1 MTLDGDIKYLKGV
14 GEKRAQLL
22 NKELNITTIKD
33 LLYYFPFRYI
43 DRSRIF
49 SISEITD
56 DTATLVQIR
65 VRIDGFKLIGE
76 RPKQRFVAEVSD
88 PTGRAELVW
97 FKGINWIQKSL
108 KQGDYV
114 IAFGRATIFNG
125 RVNIVHPEIESPFKT
140 DDKSIN
146 SSAQGVYSTTER
158 LNDNGLGTKAIYKL
172 ICSMWPQVEPLI
184 EETLPDWLIQKTGI
198 APLKEALYDIHFP
211 RSQKAL
217 EQARVRL
224 KFEELLGI
232 QLHILSLRNH
242 RTNTYKGYRFSKIGA
257 AFNDF
262 YTHRLPFALTE
273 AQKRV
278 IREIRED
285 MGSGRQMNRLLQ
297 GDVGS
302 GKTMVALM
310 TMLIA
315 IDNGFQC
322 SLMAPTEILATQ
334 HYNSIREQLG
344 DVNVR
349 VALLTGSTKTK
360 ERQDILQRLADGQ
373 IDILI
378 GTHALIEEAVQY
390 KNLGYVVIDE
400 QHRFGVEQRSRLWR
414 KGSEQLPHILVMTA
428 TPIPRTLAMT
438 LYGDLSVSIID
449 ELPPGRKP
457 VKTLHFTESL
467 RLKVNGFLRRE
478 IDAGR
483 QVYIVYP
490 LILGSEKL
498 DYQSL
503 QEGAES
509 LADVFP
515 PPKYVTSIVHGKMKP
530 AEKDYGMRLFVE
542 GKSNM
547 MIATSVIEVGVNVPN
562 ATVMVIESAER
573 FGLAQLHQLRGRVGR
588 GAEQSY
594 CILMTK
600 EGISADSRKR
610 IEAMTRTTDGF
621 EIAELDLKLR
631 GPGDLAGTQ
640 QSGLAFDLKIASLA
654 KDGALLERARTVAE
668 RILELDPELSHPQNS
683 KLRILKKNFASA
695 QGVDFSMI
703 S

>member
-1 MTLDGDIKYLKGV
+1 MILDGDIKFLKGV

-22 NKELNITTIKD
+22 SKELNINTIRD

-49 SISEITD
+49 PISEICE

-65 VRIDGFKLIGE
+65 VKIDGFKLIGE
-76 RPKQRFVAEVSD
+76 RAKRRFVAEVSD
-88 PTGRAELVW
+88 PSGRAELVW

-114 IAFGRATIFNG
+114 IAFGRATFFNG
-125 RVNIVHPEIESPFKT
+125 KLNIVHPEIESPFKT
-140 DDKSIN
+140 SDNSVN
-146 SSAQGVYSTTER
+146 SSVQGVYSTTER
-158 LNDNGLGTKAIYKL
+158 LNDNGLGTKAIFKL
-172 ICSMWPQVEPLI
+172 MSSMWPQIEPLI
-184 EETLPDWLIQKTGI
+184 EETLPDWLIRKTGI
-198 APLKEALYDIHFP
+198 VSLKEALYDIHFP

-242 RTNTYKGYRFSKIGA
+242 RTKVYRGYRFSKIGA

-349 VALLTGSTKTK
+349 IALLTGSTKTK
-360 ERQDILQRLADGQ
+360 ERQNILQRLAGGE

-400 QHRFGVEQRSRLWR
+400 QHRFGVEQRSRLWA
-414 KGSEQLPHILVMTA
+414 KGAEQLPHILVMTA

-438 LYGDLSVSIID
+438 LYGDLSVSVID

-457 VKTLHFTESL
+457 VRTLHFTESS

-483 QVYIVYP
+483 QVYVVFP
-490 LILGSEKL
+490 LISGSEKL
-498 DYQSL
+498 DYKNL
-503 QEGAES
+503 EDGAES

-515 PPKYVTSIVHGKMKP
+515 PPKYVTSVVHGKMKP

-600 EGISADSRKR
+600 EGISTDSRRR

-654 KDGALLERARTVAE
+654 KDGALLERARAVAE
-668 RILELDPELSHPQNS
+668 RILEHDPELSHSENV
-683 KLRILKKNFASA
+683 KLVLLKKRFASS
-695 QGVDFSMI
+695 QNLDFSMI